1 MILLAL
7 LLIVLFLWVSS
18 QQKNKALQHSSQE
31 SQQEIKAS
39 QQKIKALEKQ
49 IKELNK
55 QNEENAIECSNG
67 NNRS

>member
-18 QQKNKALQHSSQE
+18 QQKIKALQHSSQH
-31 SQQEIKAS
+31 S

>member
-1 MILLAL
+1 MEDLSLILLAL
-7 LLIVLFLWVSS
+7 LLIVLFLWVS
-18 QQKNKALQHSSQE
+18 
-31 SQQEIKAS
+31 S